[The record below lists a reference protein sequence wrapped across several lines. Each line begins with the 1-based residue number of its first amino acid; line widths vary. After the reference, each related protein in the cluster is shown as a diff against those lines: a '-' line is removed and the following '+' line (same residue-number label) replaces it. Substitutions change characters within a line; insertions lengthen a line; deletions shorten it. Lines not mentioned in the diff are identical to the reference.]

1 MSFFKFLVNE
11 FFVNP
16 SCIFLGIELY
26 FLTLIFCVLGA
37 MFGEFAEKR
46 ILAFFIYFELTHLLC
61 VLLLI
66 SWGFVYGSGIIEFCT
81 AALFIIGSSGSETG
95 IALALFMR
103 YFRLTGR
110 TLFYSPQE
118 SKQPWLSI
126 SLLKNKKLC

>member
-1 MSFFKFLVNE
+1 MLTNFFFQDFLI
-11 FFVNP
+11 NP
-16 SCIFLGIELY
+16 TAIFLMMEFY
-26 FLTLIFCVLGA
+26 FLTLIFLVLGA

-66 SWGFVYGSGIIEFCT
+66 SWSLAYGSSLIEFCT
-81 AALFIIGSSGSETG
+81 ASLFIIGSSGSETG

-110 TLFYSPQE
+110 TMFFRNKE
-118 SKQPWLSI
+118 IKQPWLSAT
-126 SLLKNKKLC
+126 LLKMKYI

>member
-1 MSFFKFLVNE
+1 MLFSFYLNQFLINPTVMFLMTQLY
-11 FFVNP
+11 FFML
-16 SCIFLGIELY
+16 IFL
-26 FLTLIFCVLGA
+26 VLGA
-37 MFGEFAEKR
+37 LFGEFAEKR

-66 SWGFVYGSGIIEFCT
+66 SWGLVYGTGLIELTT

-110 TLFYSPQE
+110 TVFFTVKDQ
-118 SKQPWLSI
+118 KQPFVAHTILNI
-126 SLLKNKKLC
+126 KA

>member
-1 MSFFKFLVNE
+1 MLFNFYLNQFLINPTVMFLMTQLYFFML
-11 FFVNP
+11 
-16 SCIFLGIELY
+16 IFL
-26 FLTLIFCVLGA
+26 VLGA
-37 MFGEFAEKR
+37 LFGEFAEKR

-66 SWGFVYGSGIIEFCT
+66 SWGLVYSAGLIELTT

-110 TLFYSPQE
+110 TVFFTFKNQ
-118 SKQPWLSI
+118 KQPFVAHTILNI
-126 SLLKNKKLC
+126 KA